1 MSSFD
6 EKIKKFRRGK
16 YDVEDLSDY
25 LKKRVRPGAS
35 VVPLREKRWTKVGEY
50 WIYLKDVHI
59 GTDDSWIEVMIVKK
73 VGLICKLIVDK
84 PISVVEWGVIA
95 DTNLVFEMWFV
106 GDSVNSVPLI
116 VELTEKMEVEES

>member
-16 YDVEDLSDY
+16 YDVEDLSNY
-25 LKKRVRPGAS
+25 LKKRVRAGAS
-35 VVPLREKRWTKVGEY
+35 VVPLRERRWTKVGEY

-73 VGLICKLIVDK
+73 VGLICKFIVDK

-106 GDSVNSVPLI
+106 GDSVNSVPLM
-116 VELTEKMEVEES
+116 VELTEKMEVEKS